1 MGTTNHKGIPVTS
14 SVYPENWNPNSV
26 DSYNDFISNVI
37 KQNMAN
43 EGLIDDPSILFFKI
57 RISQPLLIKELI
69 RFTLSDQEL
78 QMSQLLYSAKLLLKG
93 GTNGSV

>member
-26 DSYNDFISNVI
+26 ESYNDFISNVI

-43 EGLIDDPSILFFKI
+43 EGLIEDPNILFFEI
-57 RISQPLLIKELI
+57 RTNQPLLIKELI
-69 RFTLSDQEL
+69 RFSLCDQEL
-78 QMSQLLYSAKLLLKG
+78 QMNQLLSSAQQVLKG
-93 GTNGSV
+93 GCDGNI

>member
-37 KQNMAN
+37 KQNMVN
-43 EGLIDDPSILFFKI
+43 EGLIEDPTILFFKI
-57 RISQPLLIKELI
+57 RTSQPLLIKQLI
-69 RFTLSDQEL
+69 RFTLCDQEL
-78 QMSQLLYSAKLLLKG
+78 QMNKLLYSAKMVLKG
-93 GTNGSV
+93 GNS

>member
-43 EGLIDDPSILFFKI
+43 EGLIDDPSILFVKI
-57 RISQPLLIKELI
+57 RTNKPLLIKGLI
-69 RFTLSDQEL
+69 RFALCNQEL
-78 QMSQLLYSAKLLLKG
+78 QMNKLIYSAKLILKG
-93 GTNGSV
+93 GDL